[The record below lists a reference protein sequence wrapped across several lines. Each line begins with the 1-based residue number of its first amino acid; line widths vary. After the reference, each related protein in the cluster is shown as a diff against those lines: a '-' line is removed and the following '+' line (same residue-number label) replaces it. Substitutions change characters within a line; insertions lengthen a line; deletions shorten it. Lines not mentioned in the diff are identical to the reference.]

1 MHDVVVFLSFS
12 TPNTGRIILNFNF
25 RRVYC
30 FFLHVTLCLKVDRLN
45 YFYNRKH
52 YLFLS
57 KKIRN
62 TSIDIMIQLLVLK
75 FLCCFDPIR
84 FFKEEFYDWKMDLT
98 SINYSSLLYRI
109 KIETLSVQILKV
121 IVFYVFPICNENTVR
136 FRFDIIRPSTIS
148 IAIGAT
154 IM

>member
-12 TPNTGRIILNFNF
+12 TPNAGRIILNSNF

-98 SINYSSLLYRI
+98 SINYSSLLPYKNRDTLRPDIKSYSYLRI
-109 KIETLSVQILKV
+109 SNLQWKYCTLSLRH
-121 IVFYVFPICNENTVR
+121 N
-136 FRFDIIRPSTIS
+136 
-148 IAIGAT
+148 
-154 IM
+154 